1 MGPIGKKYFSYYK
14 DYLSTDDMV
23 DRTANQFTS
32 RAYCAACTQA
42 KKDGLNATKCREAK
56 KEAHAASRA
65 AYDKWF
71 KS

>member
-1 MGPIGKKYFSYYK
+1 

-32 RAYCAACTQA
+32 RAYCAAGVQA
-42 KKDGLNATKCREAK
+42 KRDGLNATKCREAQR
-56 KEAHAASRA
+56 EAYAASRA

-71 KS
+71 YS